1 MSALKGDLEHD
12 YKYLNDCR
20 LLYLYRSNV
29 DVRLKRRSSLSF
41 IFFFAFYTL
50 SILFFFKSSNLQ
62 IFKSSNLQI
71 FKSSNLQIFKS
82 SNLQIFKS
90 SNPITPLFY
99 VMKH

>member
-12 YKYLNDCR
+12 YKYLNGCR

-29 DVRLKRRSSLSF
+29 DVWPKRRSSLSF
-41 IFFFAFYTL
+41 IFFLHFILSVFY
-50 SILFFFKSSNLQ
+50 SSSNLQ

-82 SNLQIFKS
+82 SNLQIL
-90 SNPITPLFY
+90 LFY
-99 VMKH
+99 VMKHSYFVLLHS